1 MGSNVTSSDDDHFI
15 IVVVVVIVIVI
26 VIGGCNVPEAS
37 TYAKKVPGINV
48 TFCFPFLHTLIC
60 HNMMAYLFTGAS
72 PYPGVDNRDIY
83 PLVKSG
89 YRMEKP
95 DMCSDE
101 L

>member
-1 MGSNVTSSDDDHFI
+1 MI
-15 IVVVVVIVIVI
+15 VVVIVVVIVS
-26 VIGGCNVPEAS
+26 VIGGCSVPKAS
-37 TYAKKVPGINV
+37 TSSQKGSRYKMLLL
-48 TFCFPFLHTLIC
+48 FSFLHTLIC
-60 HNMMAYLFTGAS
+60 HNMMVYLYTGAS